1 MELSRAI
8 LRRRMVRDFAPQAIP
23 EPVLIRILDRA
34 LHIPSAGFAQG
45 TDLVVLDEPDQVA
58 EFWRITDPR
67 ARKRSAREG
76 DPPVIVLPVADKR
89 AYLRRYS
96 EPDKQGLG
104 MNVEEGWPMPYWY
117 LDTAMAV
124 MVMLL
129 AAVDEGLGAW
139 YFGIFQGEPELLRW
153 LRVPDG
159 CRPIG
164 AVALGYPSPR
174 ERARGSA
181 VSRPRRP
188 LEEVVRVGGWASEI
202 PSRSSEAEGLWA
214 QENNRLPTP

>member
-8 LRRRMVRDFAPQAIP
+8 RRRRMVRDFTPEAIP
-23 EPVLIRILDRA
+23 EPVLTRVLDSA

-45 TDLVVLDEPDQVA
+45 TELVVLAEPHQVA

-67 ARKRSAREG
+67 ARKRSARGG
-76 DPPVIVLPVADKR
+76 DPPVIVLPMADKG

-104 MNVEEGWPMPYWY
+104 MEVEEGWPVPYWD

-139 YFGIFQGEPELLRW
+139 YFGIFHGEPELLRW
-153 LRVPDG
+153 LRAPDG

-164 AVALGYPSPR
+164 AVALGYPSPV
-174 ERARGSA
+174 ETARGSA
-181 VSRPRRP
+181 ISRPRRP
-188 LEEVVRVGGWASEI
+188 LEDVVHRGGWASEH
-202 PSRSSEAEGLWA
+202 PNSLA
-214 QENNRLPTP
+214 